1 MNLTSMI
8 GGQCWFSVDS
18 KSFDLSVEEVDG
30 RLKGVVVEQGKGFS
44 TCIRFKELS
53 LRYSLEGV
61 GFFCRDKELRRWSKV
76 WEERGRKFKLERHSN
91 GEGRF
96 LTSSFALLF
105 RQRLRD
111 SLRSFQ
117 KGGAPLEVGAF
128 QWRNFLH

>member
-30 RLKGVVVEQGKGFS
+30 RLKGVVVEQGRGFS

-61 GFFCRDKELRRWSKV
+61 GFSVETKSCGDGVKFGRREGGSSSWSV
-76 WEERGRKFKLERHSN
+76 IQM
-91 GEGRF
+91 
-96 LTSSFALLF
+96 A
-105 RQRLRD
+105 
-111 SLRSFQ
+111 
-117 KGGAPLEVGAF
+117 KGGSSLPL
-128 QWRNFLH
+128 LHCCSDRG